1 MATNAAVR
9 TFRRVYANPAA
20 PAQEEADRLAAYA
33 LLWSY
38 YTNSAFDDLALWQ
51 SYRARNRLYRQ
62 TRPIYNPARRLVD
75 FYAGTVYQGRWTSR
89 PQEMTQ
95 PNAAIPWATET
106 PPALLDAIGQLYT
119 WSNWASQKALMLR
132 YGAALGDVLVIVA
145 DDPARGKVYLDTIWP
160 GNVAAVTLNPAGD
173 VTAYTLEYAITDAA
187 TGQTYTYRREVDK
200 DAIRTYRDDQPHAYD
215 GQPAE
220 AENPYGFVPATWTMH
235 TPTGGSHGE
244 PALRN
249 IAKIDELN
257 ALAAHALDQAHRI
270 LEAPILI
277 TGDNI
282 NAGGIT
288 PSRNGP
294 TTSSASAGRSPD
306 PGDIKAIT
314 AAAGGDI
321 KTTRLDP
328 GEALEHIDHLL
339 KEIEADHP
347 EIGMYQQL
355 RSMTQ
360 VSGPAA
366 DRLFGDVAA
375 LVTEARAQY
384 DRSIVKLFQMA
395 VAIAGWRVQAGAWPA
410 PTAQQAKFAGYNLDS
425 YAAGDLDLDI
435 QSRPLIMPTESELI
449 AIERQRI
456 GLDADRQYTAAGQ
469 PPTTGNTP
477 AGIADRLRRAA
488 QEQRELQG

>member
-106 PPALLDAIGQLYT
+106 PLDLLDAIGQLYT

-145 DDPARGKVYLDTIWP
+145 DDPQRGKVYLDTIWP

-200 DAIRTYRDDQPHAYD
+200 DAIRTYRDDQPHGYD
-215 GQPAE
+215 DQPAE

-257 ALAAHALDQAHRI
+257 SLAAHALDQAHRI

-282 NAGGIT
+282 SAAGIT
-288 PSRNGP
+288 PSRSGP

-314 AAAGGDI
+314 AASGGDI

-328 GEALEHIDHLL
+328 GEAIEHIDHLL

-355 RSMTQ
+355 RNMTQ

-366 DRLFGDVAA
+366 DRLFGDVAS
-375 LVTEARAQY
+375 LVNEARTQY
-384 DRSIVKLFQMA
+384 DRSTVKLFQMA

-425 YAAGDLDLDI
+425 YATGDLDLDI

-469 PPTTGNTP
+469 PPATSNTP

-488 QEQRELQG
+488 QEQREGAA